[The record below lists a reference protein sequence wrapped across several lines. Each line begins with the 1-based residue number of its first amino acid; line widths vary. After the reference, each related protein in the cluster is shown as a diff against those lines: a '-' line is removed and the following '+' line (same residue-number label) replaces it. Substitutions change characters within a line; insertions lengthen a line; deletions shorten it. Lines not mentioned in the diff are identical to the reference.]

1 MVATDALATVEQL
14 TARTGITYTESSDP
28 TLAQAEA
35 ALEDASDLVRAEGLD
50 DWSAATAP
58 PAIVKLVLRM
68 ARRGMDNPNGYTS
81 ETYGSYTY
89 RLRDELA
96 TGVWLNNS
104 EIEFVQRVAAQST
117 SSAYTVQ
124 LRDDAFACP
133 PGGRPYDA
141 AGCYP
146 DAGGHWR

>member
-1 MVATDALATVEQL
+1 MLATVEQL
-14 TARTGITYTESSDP
+14 SARTGKQYTEASDP
-28 TLAQAEA
+28 TLEQAEA

-58 PAIVKLVLRM
+58 RAIVKLALRVVI
-68 ARRGMDNPNGYTS
+68 RGLGNPNGYSS

-124 LRDDAFACP
+124 LRDDGFACP
-133 PGGRPYDA
+133 PGRPYDA
-141 AGCYP
+141 AVYP
-146 DAGGHWR
+146 PDCGGYWP